1 MAKWEH
7 KIVAFHGGFNDNS
20 DPKDILDTELREADG
35 VSSSRVGR
43 LVGVGNMGS
52 SISPTLLSDFT
63 NTLKQG
69 SGLYFFSTDV
79 DSEENL
85 GGEDWLAIYD
95 SANNS
100 NVIKLYYRDKS
111 KLVGDDSQYNPGFFT
126 SAAISFGT
134 NTDKA
139 IPSFYLADGGLR
151 ISDANFVSNSK
162 LHMYID
168 SNLFQK
174 SATVTDELLL
184 INKWVNVVQ
193 ELKSFDDLSVAL
205 DTFDAGAAGPDN
217 SQITAVNLSNA
228 GRIVLAYWTDDD
240 GDWNGTYQFAATPIY
255 KGEQEGGL
263 AIISDTLNFYD
274 NQVVFQVY
282 VCTGTASSLSDDSDH
297 PLQDDRIIGIN
308 WYFRSGADDDWI
320 FLQKTDLLEG
330 GQHYWKQ
337 YNSATETAYGYFNG
351 TVSIK
356 DGNDDLTIANATGSA
371 GSKEAPSYATT
382 TLTVTVTNSQT
393 NGFTGRYGFLRV
405 WGGHTSPVWLNAKAN
420 GDSVDLGSD
429 TYSVPIVTPG
439 EGGREFKVDLLDE
452 NFTVVKES
460 DKVTITIT
468 DRGQEH
474 PPEYEEARSG

>member
-1 MAKWEH
+1 MAKREH

-20 DPKDILDTELREADG
+20 DPKDIRDEELREADG

-43 LVGVGNMGS
+43 LVGVGNIGS
-52 SISPTLLSDFT
+52 SVESTLNDFT

-69 SGLYFFSTDV
+69 CGLYFFSTDV
-79 DSEENL
+79 DSEESL

-111 KLVGDDSQYNPGFFT
+111 KLVGNDSQYNPGFFT

-134 NTDKA
+134 NNDKA

-151 ISDANFVSNSK
+151 ISDASFKANSK
-162 LHMYID
+162 LHMFID

-174 SATVTDELLL
+174 SATVTDEILL
-184 INKWVNVVQ
+184 INKWVNVEQ
-193 ELKSFDDLSVAL
+193 ELKSFDDLNVTL
-205 DTFDAGAAGPDN
+205 DTFDAGAAGPGS

-228 GRIVLAYWTDDD
+228 GRIVLAYWTDSD

-263 AIISDTLNFYD
+263 SIISDTLNFYD

-282 VCTGTASSLSDDSDH
+282 ICTGTSSSLSDDSDH

-337 YNSATETAYGYFNG
+337 YNSSTETSYGYFDG
-351 TVSIK
+351 TISIK
-356 DGNDDLTIANATGSA
+356 DSNDDITLGNTTGSS
-371 GSKEAPSYATT
+371 GDKTAPSYDTT
-382 TLTVTVTNSQT
+382 TLTATVTNSNT

-405 WGGHTSPVWLNAKAN
+405 WGGHTSPVWLNSKTD
-420 GDSVDLGSD
+420 GSPIDLASAS
-429 TYSVPIVTPG
+429 YSVPIVTPG
-439 EGGREFKVDLLDE
+439 DGGREFKVDLLDE

-468 DRGQEH
+468 DSGQE
-474 PPEYEEARSG
+474 PPPLYEEERSG